1 MNEKPYASG
10 RPVSALPLRWLYCWV
25 EGCGLKSMAEIDW
38 SDRAFYDDGEWV
50 SWSDIDEQLRHKEWG
65 AKYPNAIRS
74 MIPYFEDLISL
85 AESYHLETG
94 LHLSVYGDI
103 GELFGA
109 ITYGIKL
116 NKTYAQGS
124 DGRLENDHV
133 EIKTI
138 TPFKSK
144 DVVMVDT
151 SRHFSKLLVVK
162 INAEFQVS
170 GRMVSRKQLPKRSG
184 RYVRIRWD
192 DLALLQ

>member
-1 MNEKPYASG
+1 
-10 RPVSALPLRWLYCWV
+10 
-25 EGCGLKSMAEIDW
+25 MAEVDW

-50 SWSDIDEQLRHKEWG
+50 IWSDIDEQLRHKEWG

-94 LHLSVYGDI
+94 LHLPVYGDI

-170 GRMVSRKQLPKRSG
+170 GRMVSRKQLPQRSG